1 MKPSTGTHA
10 IANAD
15 CQRDVSRS
23 HHKRIAALVLKN
35 NTIMNRHPTAHKPIP
50 PATPQTHP
58 KGVGRPK
65 PSTSMFAAMTSQIT
79 AISVAER
86 AADWIRFPQLPMEG
100 NRMRRIALM
109 LVTMLVLGLPLAA
122 FAQID
127 EEALAAAILLK
138 EKADALD
145 GEDADAWTE
154 GLAEVEAALADLKAK
169 AANLD
174 YAELDAAIVD
184 LQTAIDG
191 GDVSEM
197 ETAGAAAAAAAAG
210 VLAEAE
216 AEAGDGTE
224 EPTGVSTGDE
234 VPTGPNVALLA
245 VAGVLALLAGGALA
259 LRRTVDRR

>member
-1 MKPSTGTHA
+1 
-10 IANAD
+10 
-15 CQRDVSRS
+15 
-23 HHKRIAALVLKN
+23 
-35 NTIMNRHPTAHKPIP
+35 
-50 PATPQTHP
+50 
-58 KGVGRPK
+58 
-65 PSTSMFAAMTSQIT
+65 
-79 AISVAER
+79 
-86 AADWIRFPQLPMEG
+86 
-100 NRMRRIALM
+100 MRRIALM
-109 LVTMLVLGLPLAA
+109 LVTTLVLGLPLAA

-245 VAGVLALLAGGALA
+245 LAGVLALLAGGALA